1 MIIVSVCA
9 DLDFSAILCTATV
22 FVRLLIFIGFSV
34 SVIRMFLMFLSEE
47 MSYEY
52 NAKAHYAPRGNYR
65 ELITGED
72 LSQLEIVV

>member
-1 MIIVSVCA
+1 
-9 DLDFSAILCTATV
+9 
-22 FVRLLIFIGFSV
+22 
-34 SVIRMFLMFLSEE
+34 MFLMFLLEE